1 MELKQIKSMPTVR
14 DNVHESVYRSYQILE
29 KVKEMLSRG
38 DSKETI
44 IETIKYLEED
54 EKNTV
59 TVTDGFNGIT
69 YVKHGNFSEFL

>member
-29 KVKEMLSRG
+29 KVKEMLLRG

-44 IETIKYLEED
+44 IETIKYLEQNETTTF
-54 EKNTV
+54 TV
-59 TVTDGFNGIT
+59 TNNSKGVTYRNPHI
-69 YVKHGNFSEFL
+69 NAEFL